1 MKYILSFLF
10 LCVVFQCIQANEDRD
25 VILKKMARAALALR
39 NIVKAKEEKMRK
51 LQQATD
57 QEPEPG
63 FTVSTIP
70 ADIPNSSTIQPAQN
84 LSNVPQVE
92 PVADQEPEPGFTV
105 STIPADIPANSS
117 TIQEAQNLSNV
128 PQVEPVATEDTNST
142 TTDSGYLAKKFY
154 GFKQQ
159 SNLIKFGLLFSFYK
173 RTITYTIV
181 MRIIVTY
188 SSGRSRNLQMKTKA
202 EGASLPTT
210 CVIKNDSLI
219 GFEGK
224 GENIDYDCT
233 GEAPKGAGNIT
244 EAVIDTN
251 SSLYIGS
258 DEVKANE
265 ISFSK
270 DSDVGNI
277 ADATKSVIILDSA
290 TAEFGNNQINLTG
303 ILKPIREARENIK
316 KDNKYSMQFYDVSSD
331 SLKSLT
337 CTVTEFRDGVGEGIP
352 CNLSCDAA
360 STPIETYY
368 GNLTQAKIETS
379 NMYLTVN
386 PDFTNGED
394 EETLLNS
401 ASGSANN
408 IYYRKNSSGLS
419 GGAIAGIVIACV
431 VVLAAASIA
440 SIMLRKPSPPI
451 DNTTVVG
458 LKTVENM

>member
-25 VILKKMARAALALR
+25 VILKKMARAALTLR

-51 LQQATD
+51 LQQGTD
-57 QEPEPG
+57 QELENEIIVN
-63 FTVSTIP
+63 TVP
-70 ADIPNSSTIQPAQN
+70 ADIPTNSP
-84 LSNVPQVE
+84 
-92 PVADQEPEPGFTV
+92 
-105 STIPADIPANSS
+105 

-128 PQVEPVATEDTNST
+128 PQLEPVATEDTNST

-159 SNLIKFGLLFSFYK
+159 SNLIRFGLLFSFYK

-188 SSGRSRNLQMKTKA
+188 SSGRSRNLQMKTNA
-202 EGASLPTT
+202 EGAALPTT
-210 CVIKNDSLI
+210 CVIINDSLI

-233 GEAPKGAGNIT
+233 GAAPEGAGNIT

-251 SSLYIGS
+251 SPLYIGS
-258 DEVKANE
+258 DEVKADE

-277 ADATKSVIILDSA
+277 AGATKSVVVLDST

-303 ILKPIREARENIK
+303 ILKPIKEARENIK
-316 KDNKYSMQFYDVSSD
+316 KDNTYTMQFYDVSSD
-331 SLKSLT
+331 SFKSLI

-352 CNLSCDAA
+352 CNLSCDAK

-368 GNLTQAKIETS
+368 ANLTQAKIENS

-386 PDFTNGED
+386 PDFGEDD

-440 SIMLRKPSPPI
+440 AIMLRKPSPPI

>member
-25 VILKKMARAALALR
+25 VILKKMARAALTLR

-57 QEPEPG
+57 QEPKLQ
-63 FTVSTIP
+63 FTVNT
-70 ADIPNSSTIQPAQN
+70 
-84 LSNVPQVE
+84 VPE
-92 PVADQEPEPGFTV
+92 
-105 STIPADIPANSS
+105 DIPASS
-117 TIQEAQNLSNV
+117 PTIQRAQNLSNV

-202 EGASLPTT
+202 EGAALPTT

-277 ADATKSVIILDSA
+277 ADATKSVIILDST

-303 ILKPIREARENIK
+303 ILKPIKEARENIK
-316 KDNKYSMQFYDVSSD
+316 NGSSYTMQFYDVSCD
-331 SLKSLT
+331 SFKSLI

-352 CNLSCDAA
+352 CNLSCDAK

-368 GNLTQAKIETS
+368 ANLTQAKIENS

-386 PDFTNGED
+386 PDFREED

-401 ASGSANN
+401 ASGSNANN

-440 SIMLRKPSPPI
+440 AIMLRKPSPPI

>member
-25 VILKKMARAALALR
+25 VILKKMARAALTLR

-51 LQQATD
+51 LQQETD
-57 QEPEPG
+57 QGPEP
-63 FTVSTIP
+63 FIVNTIP
-70 ADIPNSSTIQPAQN
+70 
-84 LSNVPQVE
+84 E
-92 PVADQEPEPGFTV
+92 
-105 STIPADIPANSS
+105 DIPANSS
-117 TIQEAQNLSNV
+117 TIQPAQNLSNV

-154 GFKQQ
+154 GFIQQ

-173 RTITYTIV
+173 RRITYTIV

-188 SSGRSRNLQMKTKA
+188 SSGRSRNLQMKTNAK
-202 EGASLPTT
+202 GAALPTT

-219 GFEGK
+219 GMEGK

-258 DEVKANE
+258 DEVKADE

-277 ADATKSVIILDSA
+277 ADATKSVIILDST

-316 KDNKYSMQFYDVSSD
+316 KDNRYTMQFYDVSSD
-331 SLKSLT
+331 SLKNLT
-337 CTVTEFRDGVGEGIP
+337 CTVIDFRDGVGEGIP
-352 CNLSCDAA
+352 CNLSCDAK

-401 ASGSANN
+401 ASGSNANN

-440 SIMLRKPSPPI
+440 AIMLRKPSPPI

>member
-1 MKYILSFLF
+1 
-10 LCVVFQCIQANEDRD
+10 
-25 VILKKMARAALALR
+25 MARAALTLR

-51 LQQATD
+51 LQQGTD
-57 QEPEPG
+57 QVSEPENN
-63 FTVSTIP
+63 FIVNTIP
-70 ADIPNSSTIQPAQN
+70 ADIPTDSP
-84 LSNVPQVE
+84 
-92 PVADQEPEPGFTV
+92 
-105 STIPADIPANSS
+105 

-128 PQVEPVATEDTNST
+128 PQVERVATEDTNST

-154 GFKQQ
+154 GFIQQ

-173 RTITYTIV
+173 RKITYTIV

-188 SSGRSRNLQMKTKA
+188 SSGRSRNLQMKTNA

-219 GFEGK
+219 GMEGK

-277 ADATKSVIILDSA
+277 ADATKSVIILDST

-303 ILKPIREARENIK
+303 ILKPLKESRENIK
-316 KDNKYSMQFYDVSSD
+316 NGSSYTMQFYDVSSD
-331 SLKSLT
+331 SLKNLT
-337 CTVTEFRDGVGEGIP
+337 CTVTEFLDGVGRTWIP

-386 PDFTNGED
+386 PDFGADD

-401 ASGSANN
+401 ASGSNANN

-440 SIMLRKPSPPI
+440 AIMLRKPSPPI

>member
-57 QEPEPG
+57 KEPEPD
-63 FTVSTIP
+63 FIVNTIP
-70 ADIPNSSTIQPAQN
+70 D
-84 LSNVPQVE
+84 
-92 PVADQEPEPGFTV
+92 
-105 STIPADIPANSS
+105 DIPANSS
-117 TIQEAQNLSNV
+117 TIQPAQNLSNV

-142 TTDSGYLAKKFY
+142 TTYSGYLAKKFY
-154 GFKQQ
+154 SFIQQ

-173 RTITYTIV
+173 RDITYTIV

-188 SSGRSRNLQMKTKA
+188 RSGRARNLQMKTNA
-202 EGASLPTT
+202 EGASLPIT
-210 CVIKNDSLI
+210 CVIINDSLI
-219 GFEGK
+219 GMKGK

-233 GEAPKGAGNIT
+233 GAAPEGAGNIT
-244 EAVIDTN
+244 KAVIDTN
-251 SSLYIGS
+251 SPLYIGS
-258 DEVKANE
+258 DEVKADE

-270 DSDVGNI
+270 DSDVSNI
-277 ADATKSVIILDSA
+277 ASATKSVIILDST
-290 TAEFGNNQINLTG
+290 TAIFGNNQINLTG
-303 ILKPIREARENIK
+303 ILTPLKEARENNIK
-316 KDNKYSMQFYDVSSD
+316 EGNKYSMQFYDVSSD
-331 SLKSLT
+331 SLKSLN
-337 CTVTEFRDGVGEGIP
+337 CTVTGFRDQLIKIP
-352 CNLSCDAA
+352 CNLSCDAE

-379 NMYLTVN
+379 NIYLTVN

-401 ASGSANN
+401 ASGSNANN

-440 SIMLRKPSPPI
+440 AIMLRKPSPPI

-458 LKTVENM
+458 LKTVENI

>member
-25 VILKKMARAALALR
+25 VILKKMARAALTLR

-51 LQQATD
+51 LQQGTN
-57 QEPEPG
+57 QVSESEPD
-63 FTVSTIP
+63 FTVNTVPTDIP
-70 ADIPNSSTIQPAQN
+70 AGSPTIQRAQN
-84 LSNVPQVE
+84 LSN
-92 PVADQEPEPGFTV
+92 
-105 STIPADIPANSS
+105 I
-117 TIQEAQNLSNV
+117 

-159 SNLIKFGLLFSFYK
+159 SNLIQFGLLFSFYK
-173 RTITYTIV
+173 RLITRTIV
-181 MRIIVTY
+181 MRIIVIY
-188 SSGRSRNLQMKTKA
+188 RSGRSRNLQMKTNA
-202 EGASLPTT
+202 EGAALPTT
-210 CVIKNDSLI
+210 CEIKIKSLVDK
-219 GFEGK
+219 EGS

-233 GEAPKGAGNIT
+233 GAAPEGAGNIT

-251 SSLYIGS
+251 SPLYIGS
-258 DEVKANE
+258 DEVKADE

-277 ADATKSVIILDSA
+277 AGATKSVVVLDST

-303 ILKPIREARENIK
+303 ILKPLKEARENIK
-316 KDNKYSMQFYDVSSD
+316 NGSSYTMQFYDVSSD
-331 SLKSLT
+331 SLKNLT
-337 CTVTEFRDGVGEGIP
+337 CTVTQFLDGVGRTWIP

-401 ASGSANN
+401 ASGSNANN

-440 SIMLRKPSPPI
+440 AIMLRKPSPPI

>member
-10 LCVVFQCIQANEDRD
+10 LCVVFQYIQANEDRN
-25 VILKKMARAALALR
+25 VILKKIARAALTSR

-63 FTVSTIP
+63 FTVSTVP
-70 ADIPNSSTIQPAQN
+70 ADIPTNSP
-84 LSNVPQVE
+84 
-92 PVADQEPEPGFTV
+92 
-105 STIPADIPANSS
+105 

-188 SSGRSRNLQMKTKA
+188 SSGRSRNLQMKTND

-219 GFEGK
+219 GFEGN

-233 GEAPKGAGNIT
+233 GAAPEGAGNIT

-251 SSLYIGS
+251 SPLYIGS
-258 DEVKANE
+258 NEVKANE

-277 ADATKSVIILDSA
+277 ASATKSVIILDST

-303 ILKPIREARENIK
+303 ILKPLKEARENIK
-316 KDNKYSMQFYDVSSD
+316 KDDKYSMQFYDVSSD

-337 CTVTEFRDGVGEGIP
+337 CTVTEFLDGVGRTGIP

-386 PDFTNGED
+386 PDFREED

-440 SIMLRKPSPPI
+440 AIMLRKPSPPI

>member
-25 VILKKMARAALALR
+25 VILKKMARAALTLR

-51 LQQATD
+51 LQQETD
-57 QEPEPG
+57 KEPEPE
-63 FTVSTIP
+63 FTISTVPEDIP
-70 ADIPNSSTIQPAQN
+70 ASSPTIQP
-84 LSNVPQVE
+84 E
-92 PVADQEPEPGFTV
+92 K
-105 STIPADIPANSS
+105 
-117 TIQEAQNLSNV
+117 NLSNV

-154 GFKQQ
+154 GFIQQ

-173 RTITYTIV
+173 RRITYTIV

-188 SSGRSRNLQMKTKA
+188 SSGRSRNLQMKTNAK
-202 EGASLPTT
+202 GAALPTT

-219 GFEGK
+219 GMEGN

-233 GEAPKGAGNIT
+233 GAAPKGAGNIT

-270 DSDVGNI
+270 DSDVSNI
-277 ADATKSVIILDSA
+277 ADATKSVIILDST

-303 ILKPIREARENIK
+303 ILKPIKEARENIK
-316 KDNKYSMQFYDVSSD
+316 KDNTYTMQFYDVSSD
-331 SLKSLT
+331 SFKSLI

-352 CNLSCDAA
+352 CNLSCDAK

-368 GNLTQAKIETS
+368 ANLTQAKIENS

-386 PDFTNGED
+386 PDFTQED

-401 ASGSANN
+401 ASGSNANN

-440 SIMLRKPSPPI
+440 AIMLRKPSPPI

>member
-25 VILKKMARAALALR
+25 VILKKMARAALTLR

-51 LQQATD
+51 LQQGTD
-57 QEPEPG
+57 QEPELE
-63 FTVSTIP
+63 FTVNTVP
-70 ADIPNSSTIQPAQN
+70 ADIPINSPTIQP
-84 LSNVPQVE
+84 E
-92 PVADQEPEPGFTV
+92 K
-105 STIPADIPANSS
+105 
-117 TIQEAQNLSNV
+117 NLSNV

-154 GFKQQ
+154 GFIQQ

-173 RTITYTIV
+173 RRITYTIV

-188 SSGRSRNLQMKTKA
+188 SSGRSRNLQMKTNAKGA
-202 EGASLPTT
+202 ELPTT

-219 GFEGK
+219 GMEGN

-233 GEAPKGAGNIT
+233 GAAPKGAGNIT

-270 DSDVGNI
+270 DSDVSNI
-277 ADATKSVIILDSA
+277 ADATKSVIILDST

-303 ILKPIREARENIK
+303 ILKPIKEARENIK
-316 KDNKYSMQFYDVSSD
+316 KDNTYTMQFYDVSSD
-331 SLKSLT
+331 SFKSLI

-352 CNLSCDAA
+352 CNLSCDAK

-368 GNLTQAKIETS
+368 ANLTQAKIENS

-386 PDFTNGED
+386 PDFGEDD

-440 SIMLRKPSPPI
+440 AIMLRKPSPPI

>member
-57 QEPEPG
+57 QEPEPD
-63 FTVSTIP
+63 FIVNTIP
-70 ADIPNSSTIQPAQN
+70 D
-84 LSNVPQVE
+84 
-92 PVADQEPEPGFTV
+92 
-105 STIPADIPANSS
+105 DIPANSS
-117 TIQEAQNLSNV
+117 TIQPAQNLSNV

-154 GFKQQ
+154 SFIQQ

-173 RTITYTIV
+173 RDITYTIV

-188 SSGRSRNLQMKTKA
+188 RSGRARNLQMKTNA
-202 EGASLPTT
+202 EGASLPIT
-210 CVIKNDSLI
+210 CVIINDSLI
-219 GFEGK
+219 GMKGK

-233 GEAPKGAGNIT
+233 GAAPEGAGNIT
-244 EAVIDTN
+244 KAVIDTN
-251 SSLYIGS
+251 SPLYIGS
-258 DEVKANE
+258 DEVKADE

-270 DSDVGNI
+270 DSDVSNI
-277 ADATKSVIILDSA
+277 ASATKSVIILDST
-290 TAEFGNNQINLTG
+290 TAIFGNNQINLTG
-303 ILKPIREARENIK
+303 ILTPLKEARENNIK
-316 KDNKYSMQFYDVSSD
+316 EGNKYSMQFYDVSSD
-331 SLKSLT
+331 SLKSLN
-337 CTVTEFRDGVGEGIP
+337 CTVTGFRDQLIKIP
-352 CNLSCDAA
+352 CNLSCDAE

-379 NMYLTVN
+379 NIYLTVN

-401 ASGSANN
+401 ASGSNANN

-440 SIMLRKPSPPI
+440 AIMLRKPSPPI

>member
-10 LCVVFQCIQANEDRD
+10 LCVVFQCIQANEDRN

-51 LQQATD
+51 LQQGTD
-57 QEPEPG
+57 QVSEYEPD
-63 FTVSTIP
+63 FTVNTVPTDIP
-70 ADIPNSSTIQPAQN
+70 AGSPTIQRAQN
-84 LSNVPQVE
+84 LSN
-92 PVADQEPEPGFTV
+92 
-105 STIPADIPANSS
+105 IPP
-117 TIQEAQNLSNV
+117 
-128 PQVEPVATEDTNST
+128 VEPVATEDTNST

-154 GFKQQ
+154 SFIQQ

-173 RTITYTIV
+173 RRITYTIV

-233 GEAPKGAGNIT
+233 GAAPEGAGNIA

-277 ADATKSVIILDSA
+277 ASATKSVIILDST

-303 ILKPIREARENIK
+303 ILKPLKEARENIK
-316 KDNKYSMQFYDVSSD
+316 KDDKYSMQFYDVSSD

-386 PDFTNGED
+386 PDFGADD

-401 ASGSANN
+401 ASGINANN

-440 SIMLRKPSPPI
+440 AIMLRKPSPPI

>member
-10 LCVVFQCIQANEDRD
+10 LCVVFQCIQANEDRN
-25 VILKKMARAALALR
+25 VILKKMARAALG

-57 QEPEPG
+57 QEPEPN
-63 FTVSTIP
+63 FIVNTIP
-70 ADIPNSSTIQPAQN
+70 ADIPNSSTIQP
-84 LSNVPQVE
+84 
-92 PVADQEPEPGFTV
+92 
-105 STIPADIPANSS
+105 
-117 TIQEAQNLSNV
+117 AQNLSNV

-188 SSGRSRNLQMKTKA
+188 SSGRSRNLQMKTNA

-210 CVIKNDSLI
+210 CVIINDSLI
-219 GFEGK
+219 GFEGN

-233 GEAPKGAGNIT
+233 GAAPEGAGNIT

-251 SSLYIGS
+251 SPLYIGS
-258 DEVKANE
+258 NEVKANE

-270 DSDVGNI
+270 DSDVSNI
-277 ADATKSVIILDSA
+277 ADATKSVIILDST

-303 ILKPIREARENIK
+303 ILKPLKEARENIK
-316 KDNKYSMQFYDVSSD
+316 KDDKYSMQFYDVSSD

-337 CTVTEFRDGVGEGIP
+337 CTVTEFLDGVGRTGIP

-386 PDFTNGED
+386 PDFRKED

-401 ASGSANN
+401 ASGSNANN

-440 SIMLRKPSPPI
+440 AIMLRKPSPPI

>member
-10 LCVVFQCIQANEDRD
+10 LCVVFQCIQANEDRN
-25 VILKKMARAALALR
+25 VILKKMARAALTSR

-63 FTVSTIP
+63 FTVSTVP
-70 ADIPNSSTIQPAQN
+70 ADIPTNSP
-84 LSNVPQVE
+84 
-92 PVADQEPEPGFTV
+92 
-105 STIPADIPANSS
+105 

-173 RTITYTIV
+173 RPITRTIV

-188 SSGRSRNLQMKTKA
+188 SSGRTRNLQMKTKA

-210 CVIKNDSLI
+210 CVIINDSLI
-219 GFEGK
+219 GFEGN

-233 GEAPKGAGNIT
+233 GAAPEGAGNIT

-251 SSLYIGS
+251 SPLYIGS
-258 DEVKANE
+258 NEVKANE

-270 DSDVGNI
+270 DSDVSNI
-277 ADATKSVIILDSA
+277 ADATKSVIILDST

-303 ILKPIREARENIK
+303 ILKPIEEARANIK
-316 KDNKYSMQFYDVSSD
+316 NGSSYSMQFYDVSSD
-331 SLKSLT
+331 SLKSLI
-337 CTVTEFRDGVGEGIP
+337 CTVTDFRDGVGEGIP
-352 CNLSCDAA
+352 CKLSCDAA

-368 GNLTQAKIETS
+368 GNLTQAKIANS

-386 PDFTNGED
+386 PDFTKER
-394 EETLLNS
+394 EERLLNS

-440 SIMLRKPSPPI
+440 AIMLRKPSPPI

>member
-10 LCVVFQCIQANEDRD
+10 LCVVFQCIQANEDRN
-25 VILKKMARAALALR
+25 VILKKMARAALTSR

-63 FTVSTIP
+63 FTVSTVP
-70 ADIPNSSTIQPAQN
+70 ADIPTNSP
-84 LSNVPQVE
+84 
-92 PVADQEPEPGFTV
+92 
-105 STIPADIPANSS
+105 

-188 SSGRSRNLQMKTKA
+188 SSGRSRNLQMKTNA

-219 GFEGK
+219 DKEGS

-233 GEAPKGAGNIT
+233 GAAPEGAGNIT

-251 SSLYIGS
+251 SPLYIGS
-258 DEVKANE
+258 NEVKANE

-270 DSDVGNI
+270 DSDVSNI
-277 ADATKSVIILDSA
+277 ADATKSVIILDST

-303 ILKPIREARENIK
+303 ILKPIKEARENIK
-316 KDNKYSMQFYDVSSD
+316 KDNRYSMQFYDVSSD

-337 CTVTEFRDGVGEGIP
+337 CTVTEFLDGVGRTGIP

-386 PDFTNGED
+386 PDFREED

-440 SIMLRKPSPPI
+440 AIMLRKPSPPI

>member
-51 LQQATD
+51 LQQGTD
-57 QEPEPG
+57 QELENEIIVN
-63 FTVSTIP
+63 TVP
-70 ADIPNSSTIQPAQN
+70 ADIPTNSP
-84 LSNVPQVE
+84 
-92 PVADQEPEPGFTV
+92 
-105 STIPADIPANSS
+105 

-173 RTITYTIV
+173 RRITYTIV

-233 GEAPKGAGNIT
+233 GAAPEGAGNIA
-244 EAVIDTN
+244 EAFIDTN
-251 SSLYIGS
+251 SSLYIGG
-258 DEVKANE
+258 DEVKAND

-277 ADATKSVIILDSA
+277 ANATKSVIILDST

-303 ILKPIREARENIK
+303 ILKPIKEARENIK
-316 KDNKYSMQFYDVSSD
+316 KDNTYTMQFYDVSSD
-331 SLKSLT
+331 SLKSLN
-337 CTVTEFRDGVGEGIP
+337 CTVTGFRDQLVEIP
-352 CNLSCDAA
+352 CNLSCDAE

-368 GNLTQAKIETS
+368 ANLTQAKIENS

-386 PDFTNGED
+386 PDFTQERED
-394 EETLLNS
+394 RLLNS

-440 SIMLRKPSPPI
+440 AIMLRKPSPPI

-458 LKTVENM
+458 LKTVENI

>member
-25 VILKKMARAALALR
+25 VILKKMARAALTLR

-51 LQQATD
+51 LQQGTD
-57 QEPEPG
+57 QEPEPPL
-63 FTVSTIP
+63 TI
-70 ADIPNSSTIQPAQN
+70 
-84 LSNVPQVE
+84 
-92 PVADQEPEPGFTV
+92 

-117 TIQEAQNLSNV
+117 TIQPAQNLSNI
-128 PQVEPVATEDTNST
+128 PQVESVATEDTNST

-159 SNLIKFGLLFSFYK
+159 SNLIQFGLLFSFYK

-233 GEAPKGAGNIT
+233 GAAPEGAGNIT
-244 EAVIDTN
+244 GAVIDTN

-277 ADATKSVIILDSA
+277 ASATKSVIILDST

-303 ILKPIREARENIK
+303 FLKPMKEARENIK
-316 KDNKYSMQFYDVSSD
+316 NGSSYSMQFYDVSSD
-331 SLKSLT
+331 SLKSLI
-337 CTVTEFRDGVGEGIP
+337 CTVTDFRDGVGEGIP

-394 EETLLNS
+394 EERLLNS

-440 SIMLRKPSPPI
+440 AIMLRKPSPPI

>member
-25 VILKKMARAALALR
+25 VILKKMARAALTLR

-51 LQQATD
+51 LQQGTD
-57 QEPEPG
+57 QEPEPN
-63 FTVSTIP
+63 FIVNTIP
-70 ADIPNSSTIQPAQN
+70 D
-84 LSNVPQVE
+84 
-92 PVADQEPEPGFTV
+92 
-105 STIPADIPANSS
+105 DIPANSP
-117 TIQEAQNLSNV
+117 TIQPAQNLSNV

-173 RTITYTIV
+173 RRITYTIV

-188 SSGRSRNLQMKTKA
+188 SSGRSRNLQMKTNA
-202 EGASLPTT
+202 EGAALPTT
-210 CVIKNDSLI
+210 CVIINDSLI

-233 GEAPKGAGNIT
+233 GAAPEGAGNIT

-270 DSDVGNI
+270 DSDVSNI
-277 ADATKSVIILDSA
+277 ADATKSVIILDST

-303 ILKPIREARENIK
+303 ILKPLKEARENIK
-316 KDNKYSMQFYDVSSD
+316 NGSSYTMQFYDVSSD
-331 SLKSLT
+331 SLKNLT
-337 CTVTEFRDGVGEGIP
+337 CTVTQFLDWVGRTGIP
-352 CNLSCDAA
+352 CNLSCDAS

-368 GNLTQAKIETS
+368 GNLTQAKIENS

-386 PDFTNGED
+386 PDFTQED

-440 SIMLRKPSPPI
+440 AIMLRKPSPPI

>member
-25 VILKKMARAALALR
+25 VILKKMARAALTLR

-51 LQQATD
+51 LQQGTD
-57 QEPEPG
+57 QEPEPPL
-63 FTVSTIP
+63 TI
-70 ADIPNSSTIQPAQN
+70 
-84 LSNVPQVE
+84 
-92 PVADQEPEPGFTV
+92 

-117 TIQEAQNLSNV
+117 TIQPAQNLSNI

-159 SNLIKFGLLFSFYK
+159 SNLIQFGLLFSFYK

-233 GEAPKGAGNIT
+233 GAAPEGAGNIT
-244 EAVIDTN
+244 GAVIDTN

-277 ADATKSVIILDSA
+277 ASATKSVIILDST

-303 ILKPIREARENIK
+303 FLKPMKEARENIK

-331 SLKSLT
+331 SFKSLI

-352 CNLSCDAA
+352 CNLSCDAK

-368 GNLTQAKIETS
+368 ANLTQAKIENS

-386 PDFTNGED
+386 PDFGEDD

-440 SIMLRKPSPPI
+440 AIMLRKPSPPI

>member
-1 MKYILSFLF
+1 
-10 LCVVFQCIQANEDRD
+10 
-25 VILKKMARAALALR
+25 MARAALTLR

-51 LQQATD
+51 LQQGTD
-57 QEPEPG
+57 QVSESEPD
-63 FTVSTIP
+63 FTVNTVPTDIP
-70 ADIPNSSTIQPAQN
+70 AGSPTIQRAQN
-84 LSNVPQVE
+84 LSN
-92 PVADQEPEPGFTV
+92 
-105 STIPADIPANSS
+105 IPP
-117 TIQEAQNLSNV
+117 
-128 PQVEPVATEDTNST
+128 VEPVATEDTNST

-173 RTITYTIV
+173 RRITYTIV

-188 SSGRSRNLQMKTKA
+188 SSGRSRNLQMKTNA

-219 GFEGK
+219 GMEGK

-258 DEVKANE
+258 EEVKANE

-270 DSDVGNI
+270 DSDVSNI
-277 ADATKSVIILDSA
+277 ADATKSVIVLDST

-303 ILKPIREARENIK
+303 ILKPIKEARENIK
-316 KDNKYSMQFYDVSSD
+316 KYYRYSMQFYDVSSD
-331 SLKSLT
+331 SLKNLT
-337 CTVTEFRDGVGEGIP
+337 CTVTEFLDGVGRTWIP

-386 PDFTNGED
+386 PDFSNGED

-401 ASGSANN
+401 ASGSNANN

-440 SIMLRKPSPPI
+440 AIMLRKPSPPI

>member
-25 VILKKMARAALALR
+25 VILKKMARAALTLR

-51 LQQATD
+51 LQQGTD
-57 QEPEPG
+57 QVPENEIIVN
-63 FTVSTIP
+63 TVP
-70 ADIPNSSTIQPAQN
+70 ADIPINSPTIQP
-84 LSNVPQVE
+84 E
-92 PVADQEPEPGFTV
+92 K
-105 STIPADIPANSS
+105 
-117 TIQEAQNLSNV
+117 NLSNV

-154 GFKQQ
+154 GFIQQ

-173 RTITYTIV
+173 RRITYTIV

-188 SSGRSRNLQMKTKA
+188 SSGRSRNLQMKTNAKGA
-202 EGASLPTT
+202 ELPTT

-219 GFEGK
+219 GMEGN

-233 GEAPKGAGNIT
+233 GAAPKGAGNIT

-270 DSDVGNI
+270 DSDVSNI
-277 ADATKSVIILDSA
+277 ADATKSVIILDST

-303 ILKPIREARENIK
+303 ILKPMKEARENIK
-316 KDNKYSMQFYDVSSD
+316 KDNTYTMQFYDVSSD
-331 SLKSLT
+331 SFKSLI

-352 CNLSCDAA
+352 CNLSCDAK

-368 GNLTQAKIETS
+368 ANLTQAKIENS

-386 PDFTNGED
+386 PDFGEDD

-401 ASGSANN
+401 ASGSNANN

-440 SIMLRKPSPPI
+440 AIMLRKPSPPI

>member
-25 VILKKMARAALALR
+25 VILKKMARAALTLR
-39 NIVKAKEEKMRK
+39 NRVKAKEEKMRK
-51 LQQATD
+51 LQQETD
-57 QEPEPG
+57 QEPEPN
-63 FTVSTIP
+63 FIVNTIP
-70 ADIPNSSTIQPAQN
+70 ADIPNSSTIQP
-84 LSNVPQVE
+84 
-92 PVADQEPEPGFTV
+92 
-105 STIPADIPANSS
+105 
-117 TIQEAQNLSNV
+117 AQNLSNV

-154 GFKQQ
+154 GFIQQ

-173 RTITYTIV
+173 RRITYTIV

-188 SSGRSRNLQMKTKA
+188 SSGRSRNLQMKTNA

-219 GFEGK
+219 GMEGN

-233 GEAPKGAGNIT
+233 GAAPEGAGNIA

-258 DEVKANE
+258 EEVKANE

-277 ADATKSVIILDSA
+277 ASATKSVIILDST

-303 ILKPIREARENIK
+303 ILKPIKEARENIK
-316 KDNKYSMQFYDVSSD
+316 KDNRYSMQFYDVSSD
-331 SLKSLT
+331 SIKNLT
-337 CTVTEFRDGVGEGIP
+337 CTVTEFLDGVGRPGIP

-386 PDFTNGED
+386 PDFREED

-440 SIMLRKPSPPI
+440 AIMLRKPSPPI

>member
-25 VILKKMARAALALR
+25 VILKKMARAALTLR

-51 LQQATD
+51 LQQGTN
-57 QEPEPG
+57 QVSESEPD
-63 FTVSTIP
+63 FTVNTVPTDIP
-70 ADIPNSSTIQPAQN
+70 AGSPTIQPA
-84 LSNVPQVE
+84 E
-92 PVADQEPEPGFTV
+92 
-105 STIPADIPANSS
+105 
-117 TIQEAQNLSNV
+117 NLSNV

-159 SNLIKFGLLFSFYK
+159 SNLIQFGLLFSFYK
-173 RTITYTIV
+173 RLITRTIV
-181 MRIIVTY
+181 MRIIVIY
-188 SSGRSRNLQMKTKA
+188 RSGRSRNLQMKTNA

-210 CVIKNDSLI
+210 CEIKKKSLV
-219 GFEGK
+219 GKEGS

-233 GEAPKGAGNIT
+233 GAAPEGAGNIA

-251 SSLYIGS
+251 SSLYIGGT
-258 DEVKANE
+258 EVKAND

-277 ADATKSVIILDSA
+277 ANATKSVIILDST

-303 ILKPIREARENIK
+303 ILTPIKEGRENNIK
-316 KDNKYSMQFYDVSSD
+316 EGNKYSMQFYDVSSD
-331 SLKSLT
+331 SLKSLN
-337 CTVTEFRDGVGEGIP
+337 CTVTGFRDQLVKIP
-352 CNLSCDAA
+352 CNLSCDAE

-368 GNLTQAKIETS
+368 GNLTQAKIENS

-386 PDFTNGED
+386 PDFTQERED
-394 EETLLNS
+394 RLLNS
-401 ASGSANN
+401 ASGINANN

-440 SIMLRKPSPPI
+440 AIMLRKPSPPI

-458 LKTVENM
+458 LKTVENI

>member
-1 MKYILSFLF
+1 
-10 LCVVFQCIQANEDRD
+10 
-25 VILKKMARAALALR
+25 MARAALTLR

-51 LQQATD
+51 LQQGTD
-57 QEPEPG
+57 QVSEPENN
-63 FTVSTIP
+63 FIVNTIP
-70 ADIPNSSTIQPAQN
+70 ADIPTDSP
-84 LSNVPQVE
+84 
-92 PVADQEPEPGFTV
+92 
-105 STIPADIPANSS
+105 

-128 PQVEPVATEDTNST
+128 PQVERVATEDTNST

-154 GFKQQ
+154 GFIQQ

-173 RTITYTIV
+173 RKITYTIV

-188 SSGRSRNLQMKTKA
+188 SSGRSRNLQMKTNA

-219 GFEGK
+219 GMEGK

-251 SSLYIGS
+251 SSLYIGAE
-258 DEVKANE
+258 EVKANE

-277 ADATKSVIILDSA
+277 ASATKSVIILDST

-303 ILKPIREARENIK
+303 ILKPLKESRENIK
-316 KDNKYSMQFYDVSSD
+316 NGSSYTMQFYDVSSD
-331 SLKSLT
+331 SLKNLT
-337 CTVTEFRDGVGEGIP
+337 CTVTQFLDGVGRTGIP
-352 CNLSCDAA
+352 CNLSCDAK

-368 GNLTQAKIETS
+368 ANLTQAKIQTS

-386 PDFTNGED
+386 PDFREDD
-394 EETLLNS
+394 EERLLNS
-401 ASGSANN
+401 ASGSNANN

-440 SIMLRKPSPPI
+440 AIMLRKPSPPI

>member
-51 LQQATD
+51 LQQGTD
-57 QEPEPG
+57 QEPEPE
-63 FTVSTIP
+63 FTVSTVP
-70 ADIPNSSTIQPAQN
+70 EDIPTNSPTIQA
-84 LSNVPQVE
+84 
-92 PVADQEPEPGFTV
+92 
-105 STIPADIPANSS
+105 
-117 TIQEAQNLSNV
+117 AQNLSNV

-154 GFKQQ
+154 GFIQQ

-173 RTITYTIV
+173 RRITYTIV

-188 SSGRSRNLQMKTKA
+188 SSGRSRNLQMKTNAK
-202 EGASLPTT
+202 GASLPTT

-233 GEAPKGAGNIT
+233 GAAPEGAGNIT

-277 ADATKSVIILDSA
+277 ADATKSVIILDST

-303 ILKPIREARENIK
+303 ILKPIKEARENIK
-316 KDNKYSMQFYDVSSD
+316 NGSSYTMQFYDVSSD
-331 SLKSLT
+331 SLKNLT
-337 CTVTEFRDGVGEGIP
+337 CTVTQFLDGVGRTGIP
-352 CNLSCDAA
+352 CNLSCDAS

-368 GNLTQAKIETS
+368 GNLTQAKIENS

-386 PDFTNGED
+386 PDFREED

-401 ASGSANN
+401 ASGSNANN

-440 SIMLRKPSPPI
+440 AIMLRKPSPPI

>member
-57 QEPEPG
+57 QEPEPD
-63 FTVSTIP
+63 FIVNTIP
-70 ADIPNSSTIQPAQN
+70 D
-84 LSNVPQVE
+84 
-92 PVADQEPEPGFTV
+92 
-105 STIPADIPANSS
+105 DIPANSS
-117 TIQEAQNLSNV
+117 TIQPAQNLSNV

-154 GFKQQ
+154 SFIQQ

-173 RTITYTIV
+173 RKITYTIV
-181 MRIIVTY
+181 MRIILTY
-188 SSGRSRNLQMKTKA
+188 SSGRSRNLQMKTNAK
-202 EGASLPTT
+202 GAALPTT

-219 GFEGK
+219 GMEGK

-233 GEAPKGAGNIT
+233 GAAPEGAGNIT

-251 SSLYIGS
+251 SPLYIGS
-258 DEVKANE
+258 DEVKADE

-277 ADATKSVIILDSA
+277 ASATKSVIILDSA
-290 TAEFGNNQINLTG
+290 TAIFGNNQINLTG
-303 ILKPIREARENIK
+303 ILTPLKEARENNIK
-316 KDNKYSMQFYDVSSD
+316 EGNKYSMQFYDVSSD
-331 SLKSLT
+331 SLKSLN
-337 CTVTEFRDGVGEGIP
+337 CTVTGLRDQLIKIP
-352 CNLSCDAA
+352 CNLSCDAE

-379 NMYLTVN
+379 NIYLTVN

-401 ASGSANN
+401 ASGSNANN

-440 SIMLRKPSPPI
+440 AIMLRKPSPPI